1 MLLSDTY
8 KRVFGLLAHSD
19 LEYEDC
25 AAGWETD
32 GAMSCKG
39 ERPDCAL
46 GMGSWFVHA
55 KIDLGLRFPNPTSL
69 VHLNL

>member
-46 GMGSWFVHA
+46 GMGS
-55 KIDLGLRFPNPTSL
+55 
-69 VHLNL
+69 